1 MGKKKILVIDFDQE
15 FLRFLSQ
22 FLCSKGFSV
31 STAADGSAGLE
42 RCKAENPDLI
52 ITEAMLP
59 KLHGFELC
67 SRITHSATQK
77 IPVIIVTGIYKD
89 TIYKT
94 EALRTFGA
102 SAYFEKP
109 LDPDDL
115 LVSIR
120 KVLGLPAEPAKSEN
134 DLDEAILESL
144 ASAPTAQG
152 PTGLQLQT
160 ESHPTSKK
168 GKKDLGQDEIDNM
181 LQSTLAEFGLKTGKK
196 KTSVEAPK
204 SKSAAQDR
212 VPAMKFV
219 PAAPKP
225 VSDSD
230 LPTPKA
236 TAAPF
241 PPLPREKKPDVS
253 TLTSG
258 NMPRGLP
265 QGIARRGIQG
275 GMPPWSQGAGP
286 CPAREREAGSEATV
300 GRGKREAGSPSKL
313 TPAFGEFLE
322 KKRRPFFP
330 KIFGVVA
337 GIMILMSAMVFF
349 LKPGRSGSPRQEVA
363 PPITDGTALETAVP
377 PAGGQQA
384 PDPADAAAKV
394 KKPVKTQPKTEAQ
407 KPPVNKSVE
416 APPQAVED
424 IKPLIPDSDS
434 LLQLQV
440 PDSAGTDAAR
450 EAAPDQAAAAGDTLV
465 SQGQDPSQRGSA
477 DPLAA
482 PAVRLKAGDLV
493 PLGDV
498 DIQPQ
503 VLKAAEPAYP
513 PAALSMRKAGSVTVN
528 ALVSETGD
536 VLQTAVVRGVNG
548 ALGFNKAAETAV
560 RKWKFSPAEKG
571 GVKVRVWKP
580 ITVTFKLKS

>member
-1 MGKKKILVIDFDQE
+1 MGKKKILVVDFDQE

-22 FLCSKGFSV
+22 FLCNKGFSV

-42 RCKAENPDLI
+42 KCKAENPDLI

-94 EALRTFGA
+94 EALHTFGA

-120 KVLGLPAEPAKSEN
+120 KVLGLPAEPGKSEN
-134 DLDEAILESL
+134 DLDEAIMESL
-144 ASAPTAQG
+144 ASAPMAQG

-168 GKKDLGQDEIDNM
+168 GKKDLGQDEIDNL

-196 KTSVEAPK
+196 KTSVEASKPK
-204 SKSAAQDR
+204 SDELD
-212 VPAMKFV
+212 PV
-219 PAAPKP
+219 PAALAPKTP
-225 VSDSD
+225 RPSSDANIPWI
-230 LPTPKA
+230 LPAVKAKVPSAPKA
-236 TAAPF
+236 SPAS
-241 PPLPREKKPDVS
+241 LSPRSEEKKSVVQIRPKAAAMDVPAS
-253 TLTSG
+253 TPL
-258 NMPRGLP
+258 
-265 QGIARRGIQG
+265 
-275 GMPPWSQGAGP
+275 
-286 CPAREREAGSEATV
+286 
-300 GRGKREAGSPSKL
+300 
-313 TPAFGEFLE
+313 PAFGEFLE
-322 KKRRPFFP
+322 KKKRPFFP
-330 KIFGVVA
+330 KIFGAVA

-363 PPITDGTALETAVP
+363 PPITDGTSLETAVQ

-384 PDPADAAAKV
+384 PDPTDAAAKV
-394 KKPVKTQPKTEAQ
+394 KKPVKTQPNAEAQ
-407 KPPVNKSVE
+407 KPPVNRSVE
-416 APPQAVED
+416 ARPQAVED

-434 LLQLQV
+434 LLQLQA
-440 PDSAGTDAAR
+440 PDSAGTDAAK
-450 EAAPDQAAAAGDTLV
+450 EAASDQAAAAGDTLV
-465 SQGQDPSQRGSA
+465 SQGQNPSQGGSA

-482 PAVRLKAGDLV
+482 PIVKLKAGDLV

-498 DIQPQ
+498 DILPQ

-513 PAALSMRKAGSVTVN
+513 SAALSMRVAGSVTVN

-580 ITVTFKLKS
+580 ITITFKLKS

>member
-1 MGKKKILVIDFDQE
+1 MGKKKILVVDFDQE

-22 FLCSKGFSV
+22 FLCNKGFSV
-31 STAADGSAGLE
+31 STAADGFAGLE
-42 RCKAENPDLI
+42 KCKAENPDLV

-115 LVSIR
+115 LISIR
-120 KVLGLPAEPAKSEN
+120 KVLGLPAEPGKSEN
-134 DLDEAILESL
+134 DLDEAIMESL
-144 ASAPTAQG
+144 ASAPMAQG
-152 PTGLQLQT
+152 PSGLQLQT

-204 SKSAAQDR
+204 PKSAAPDQ
-212 VPAMKFV
+212 V
-219 PAAPKP
+219 PAALAPKTP
-225 VSDSD
+225 RPSSDANIPWI
-230 LPTPKA
+230 LPAVKAKVPSAPKA
-236 TAAPF
+236 SPASPS
-241 PPLPREKKPDVS
+241 PRSEEKKSVVQNRPKAAAVDIPAS
-253 TLTSG
+253 TPL
-258 NMPRGLP
+258 
-265 QGIARRGIQG
+265 
-275 GMPPWSQGAGP
+275 
-286 CPAREREAGSEATV
+286 
-300 GRGKREAGSPSKL
+300 
-313 TPAFGEFLE
+313 PAFGEFLE

-330 KIFGVVA
+330 KIFGAVA
-337 GIMILMSAMVFF
+337 GIMILMSAMVFI
-349 LKPGRSGSPRQEVA
+349 LKPGRSGSPRQEIA

-384 PDPADAAAKV
+384 PDPADAAAEV
-394 KKPVKTQPKTEAQ
+394 KKPVKTQPNTEAR
-407 KPPVNKSVE
+407 KPPLNKPVE
-416 APPQAVED
+416 PPPQAVED
-424 IKPLIPDSDS
+424 VKPLIPDSDS

-440 PDSAGTDAAR
+440 PDSAGTDAER
-450 EAAPDQAAAAGDTLV
+450 ETASDGAAATGDTLV
-465 SQGQDPSQRGSA
+465 SQGQDPSQGGSA
-477 DPLAA
+477 DPPEA
-482 PAVRLKAGDLV
+482 PAVKLKAGDLV
-493 PLGDV
+493 PLEDV
-498 DIQPQ
+498 DIQPRM
-503 VLKAAEPAYP
+503 LKAAEPIYP
-513 PAALSMRKAGSVTVN
+513 PAALSMRKEGSVTVN

-536 VLQTAVVRGVNG
+536 VIQTVVVRGIKS
-548 ALGFNKAAETAV
+548 ALGFDKSAEAAV

>member
-1 MGKKKILVIDFDQE
+1 MGKKKILVVDFDQE

-22 FLCSKGFSV
+22 FLSNEGFSV
-31 STAADGSAGLE
+31 STAVDGSAGLE
-42 RCKAENPDLI
+42 KCKAENPDLI

-67 SRITHSATQK
+67 SRISHSATQK
-77 IPVIIVTGIYKD
+77 IPVIIITGIYKD

-120 KVLGLPAEPAKSEN
+120 KVLGLPAKPGKSED
-134 DLDEAILESL
+134 DLDEAIMESL
-144 ASAPTAQG
+144 ASIRMAEG

-168 GKKDLGQDEIDNM
+168 EKKDLGQDEIDNM
-181 LQSTLAEFGLKTGKK
+181 LQSTLAEFGLKPGKK
-196 KTSVEAPK
+196 KTPIEAPK
-204 SKSAAQDR
+204 PKSAAQEP
-212 VPAMKFV
+212 VPAMTFV
-219 PAAPKP
+219 PASPKP
-225 VSDSD
+225 VSDPD
-230 LPTPKA
+230 LPIPKA
-236 TAAPF
+236 PTVPF
-241 PPLPREKKPDVS
+241 PSLPKEKKPGVS
-253 TLTSG
+253 TLT
-258 NMPRGLP
+258 
-265 QGIARRGIQG
+265 
-275 GMPPWSQGAGP
+275 
-286 CPAREREAGSEATV
+286 
-300 GRGKREAGSPSKL
+300 
-313 TPAFGEFLE
+313 PAFAEFLE

-330 KIFGVVA
+330 KIFGAVA

-349 LKPGRSGSPRQEVA
+349 LKPGRSGSPRQEVP
-363 PPITDGTALETAVP
+363 PPITEGTGLETAAP

-384 PDPADAAAKV
+384 PDPAVAAAGTRKSV
-394 KKPVKTQPKTEAQ
+394 KIQPNKEAQ
-407 KPPVNKSVE
+407 KQPVNKPGE

-424 IKPLIPDSDS
+424 IKPLILDSDS
-434 LLQLQV
+434 LMQLQV
-440 PDSAGTDAAR
+440 PDRAGTDASR
-450 EAAPDQAAAAGDTLV
+450 EIASDEAAAAGDASV
-465 SQGQDPSQRGSA
+465 SQVQDPSQGGSA

-482 PAVRLKAGDLV
+482 PAVKLKAGDLV
-493 PLGDV
+493 PLADV
-498 DIQPQ
+498 DIQPR

-513 PAALSMRKAGSVTVN
+513 PAGLRMRVAGSVTVN

-536 VLQTAVVRGVNG
+536 VIQTAVVRGVSG

-560 RKWKFSPAEKG
+560 RKWKFSPAEKD

-580 ITVTFKLKS
+580 ITVTFKLES